1 MSASADA
8 NRATVPPRFPL
19 PRKPIVVM
27 SVQSSL
33 PVPGHAPRGSW
44 HRLVERMVAGRGKL
58 GTVPELLRRVIPEP
72 LLARLIALDD
82 RMPCVSGMVACVL
95 RWG

>member
-1 MSASADA
+1 M
-8 NRATVPPRFPL
+8 
-19 PRKPIVVM
+19 
-27 SVQSSL
+27 
-33 PVPGHAPRGSW
+33 
-44 HRLVERMVAGRGKL
+44 VERMVAGRGKL

>member
-1 MSASADA
+1 M
-8 NRATVPPRFPL
+8 
-19 PRKPIVVM
+19 KPFVVM
-27 SVQSSL
+27 SVQSCR
-33 PVPGHAPRGSW
+33 PVPGHAARGSW

-95 RWG
+95 RWA